1 MSTIVKCRVLHETD
15 NVGVVLDHVEQGD
28 QLSYELAGAGETR
41 INALEE
47 IPPYHK
53 YALKAISLGDMIFK
67 YGQII
72 GRATMTIQAGQHV
85 HSHNLTSIRED
96 IAE

>member
-1 MSTIVKCRVLHETD
+1 MSTIVKSRVLHEKD
-15 NVGVVLDHVEQGD
+15 NVGVVLDQVEQGD
-28 QLSYELAGAGETR
+28 QLSFELPGNGGTQLS
-41 INALEE
+41 ALEE

-53 YALKAISLGDMIFK
+53 FALKAISLGDKVFK